1 VGLSP
6 LRAYTSNFVWNRIR
20 QGNEPPVISTRRKL
34 PPFFAAVILF
44 LSGIVL
50 APPVAAQQ
58 ANPDLYAGMRWRL
71 IGPYRAG
78 RVSAVAGIPGNPA
91 VYFMGTPGGGV
102 WETTD
107 AGTVWKPIF
116 DAEHVAPIGALA
128 VAPSDPNIIYVG
140 TGEMANEAEGQGL
153 YKSSDGGK
161 TWTHIGLA
169 DTLIIN
175 SVVVDSRNAD
185 DVLVGAMGGEK
196 PSEARGVYRTTD
208 GGKTW
213 QRVLFKDDQTGVADL
228 TLDPNNPSVAYA
240 ALWRAV
246 FAPGRKPEPGPGA
259 WIYKTIDGGAT
270 WHQIPGHGL
279 PDARWGRTGIAVAPG
294 NNGSRLFAIL
304 SQGLFRSDDAG
315 DSWRRI
321 TTDPRVTGNG
331 YFSRVFVDPKNADVV
346 YVMQTS
352 LYRSTDG
359 GQHFIALKGA
369 PGGDDYH
376 TMWID
381 PRNPNR
387 IILGVDQGATISVD
401 GGKSWT
407 PWYNQPIGQ
416 FYHVT
421 TGGGFPYY
429 VYAQQQDS
437 GSAAVPSRS
446 DFGEIRYRDWF
457 SPGGYEFGYIA
468 ADPLNPD
475 INYAGGEGGSVVRY
489 DRRTGQLT
497 YLLIHGRDVRTSG
510 NAPMEFS
517 PLDPHALYFG
527 AQYVLK
533 STDGAVNWQ
542 TISPDLTERAG
553 EKEAPGGR
561 RRGNVITTLSVSPV
575 AKGEVWAGTG
585 NGLIQLTRD
594 DGATWRN
601 VSPPDLGPHD
611 EISIIEASHYDAATA
626 YAAVDRF
633 EDSHPYFY
641 RTQDFGKT
649 WQPIDNGL
657 PAFGIARVVR
667 EDPESRGLLYA
678 GTETGV
684 FVSFDD
690 GAGWQS
696 LQLNLPTASV
706 RDLAV
711 HGNDLAAA
719 TFGRALWI
727 LDDLTPLRQ
736 IDAARKSQ
744 EAYLYR
750 PETAMRIRWDRN
762 NETPLPPEVPA
773 GENPP
778 DGAIID
784 YYLKSAPTGP
794 VTLAIY
800 DDKRKLVRRFSSVA
814 PPPDATLANVPSYWF
829 APPAALPA
837 QAGMNRFAW
846 NMRYEHPDALP
857 SERSDTGDDYIVYSD
872 VNHVILG
879 KTPRN
884 YPLGPQIVPG
894 TYEIALTVDGKTYR
908 QPLIVKM
915 DPRFT
920 VSQADLAAQLA
931 LEQKIARGM
940 SASAEA
946 YHQVIALQDALA
958 GRQKS
963 LAANP
968 SAKKAADAAEEFSKK
983 LDALEEGSFRD
994 PGFAGVNQE
1003 LAEWIDLIE
1012 TGDSRPTPS
1021 AYNVVA
1027 ATCKSLDANEAT
1039 WRRLVDHDL
1048 PALNRQL
1055 EKARVAKLPNPPAA
1069 ASTSCGP

>member
-1 VGLSP
+1 VP
-6 LRAYTSNFVWNRIR
+6 LAYTASFVWNRI
-20 QGNEPPVISTRRKL
+20 QEESEPTVEQIRRIL
-34 PPFFAAVILF
+34 PCFFAIVTLV
-44 LSGIVL
+44 LSAISL
-50 APPVAAQQ
+50 APPASAQQ
-58 ANPDLYAGMRWRL
+58 IDPGFYAGMRWRL

-78 RVSAVAGIPGNPA
+78 RVSAVAGIPANPA
-91 VYFMGTPGGGV
+91 IYYMGTPGGGV

-107 AGTVWKPIF
+107 AGTVWKPVF

-128 VAPSDPNIIYVG
+128 LAPSDPNIIYVG
-140 TGEMANEAEGQGL
+140 TGELANQAEGQGV
-153 YKSSDGGK
+153 YKSTDGGK

-175 SVVVDSRNAD
+175 SVVVDPRNPD
-185 DVLVGAMGGEK
+185 VVLVGAMGSQK
-196 PSEARGVYRTTD
+196 PTEARGVYRTTD

-228 TLDPNNPSVAYA
+228 ALDPNNPSVAYA
-240 ALWRAV
+240 ALWRAI

-259 WIYKTIDGGAT
+259 WIYKTTDGGST
-270 WHQIPGHGL
+270 WHQIPGRGL
-279 PDARWGRTGIAVAPG
+279 PDGRWGRTGIAVAPG
-294 NNGSRLFAIL
+294 ADGSRLYAIL
-304 SQGLFRSDDAG
+304 SEGLFRSDDAG
-315 DSWRRI
+315 DTWRRI

-359 GQHFIALKGA
+359 GRTFIALKGA

-381 PRNPNR
+381 PQNPNR

-407 PWYNQPIGQ
+407 PWYNQPTGQ

-421 TGGGFPYY
+421 AGGGFPYY
-429 VYAQQQDS
+429 VYGQQQDS

-497 YLLIHGRDVRTSG
+497 VLLLHGRDVRTSG

-542 TISPDLTERAG
+542 TISPDLTERKG

-561 RRGNVITTLSVSPV
+561 RRGNVITTLAASPV
-575 AKGEVWAGTG
+575 AKGEVWVGTG

-594 DGATWRN
+594 DGATWQN

-611 EISIIEASHYDAATA
+611 EISIIEASHFDAATS

-641 RTQDFGKT
+641 RTRDFGKT
-649 WQPIDNGL
+649 WQPIVSDL
-657 PAFGIARVVR
+657 PTFGIARVVR

-696 LQLNLPTASV
+696 LQLNLPAASV

-736 IDAARKSQ
+736 IDAARQSQ
-744 EAYLYR
+744 GVYLYR

-762 NETPLPPEVPA
+762 NDTPLPPEVPA

-784 YYLKSAPTGP
+784 YYLKPAPAGP
-794 VTLAIY
+794 ITLAIY
-800 DDKRKLVRRFSSVA
+800 DDTGKLVRRFSSVA
-814 PPPDATLANVPSYWF
+814 APPDTTPANVPSYWF
-829 APPAALPA
+829 ARPVALPA

-846 NMRYEHPDALP
+846 NMRYEHPDTSP
-857 SERSDTGDDYIVYSD
+857 SELSRTGENYIAYSD
-872 VNHVILG
+872 VNHAILG
-879 KTPRN
+879 KTPCH

-894 TYEIALTVDGKTYR
+894 TYEIALTVNGKTYR
-908 QPLIVKM
+908 QPLTVRM

-920 VSQADLAAQLA
+920 VSQADLVAQLT

-940 SASAEA
+940 AASAEA
-946 YHQVIALQDALA
+946 YRHVNALHDALSD
-958 GRQKS
+958 RQKS
-963 LAANP
+963 LASHPAV
-968 SAKKAADAAEEFSKK
+968 KKAADAADEFAKK
-983 LDALEEGSFRD
+983 LDALEEGTFHD
-994 PGFAGVNQE
+994 PGFAGVNEE
-1003 LAEWIDLIE
+1003 LAEWIDMIE
-1012 TGDSRPTPS
+1012 TGDSRPSPS
-1021 AYNVVA
+1021 AHEVV
-1027 ATCKSLDANEAT
+1027 TKSCKSLDTNHAA
-1039 WRRLVDHDL
+1039 WRKVVTHDL

-1055 EKARVAKLPNPPAA
+1055 EKAGLAKLPEPPAA
-1069 ASTSCGP
+1069 ASGGCGP

>member
-1 VGLSP
+1 MIQMRRNLSH
-6 LRAYTSNFVWNRIR
+6 FC
-20 QGNEPPVISTRRKL
+20 VI
-34 PPFFAAVILF
+34 VILF
-44 LSGIVL
+44 LSGISI
-50 APPVAAQQ
+50 APRAAAQQ
-58 ANPDLYAGMRWRL
+58 VNPDLYAGMRWRL

-78 RVSAVAGIPGNPA
+78 RVTAVAGIPGNPA
-91 VYFMGTPGGGV
+91 VYYMGTPGGGV

-107 AGTVWKPIF
+107 GGTVWKPIF

-128 VAPSDPNIIYVG
+128 LAPSDPNIIYVG
-140 TGEMANEAEGQGL
+140 TGDLPNQAEGNGV
-153 YKSSDGGK
+153 YKSTDGGK

-169 DTLIIN
+169 GTLIIN
-175 SVVVDSRNAD
+175 SIVVDSRNPD
-185 DVLVGAMGGEK
+185 DVLVGAMGGQK

-228 TLDPNNPSVAYA
+228 ALDPNNPNVAYA

-246 FAPGRKPEPGPGA
+246 FAPGRKPEPGPNA
-259 WIYKTIDGGAT
+259 WIYKTTDGGAT
-270 WHQIPGHGL
+270 WYQISGHGL
-279 PDARWGRTGIAVAPG
+279 PNGRWGRTGIAVAPG
-294 NNGSRLFAIL
+294 NGGRRLYAIL
-304 SQGLFRSDDAG
+304 SEGLFRSDDAG
-315 DSWRRI
+315 ETWRRI
-321 TTDPRVTGNG
+321 TADPRVTGNG

-352 LYRSTDG
+352 VYRSTDG
-359 GQHFIALKGA
+359 GQHFIALKGS

-381 PRNPNR
+381 PRNPDR
-387 IILGVDQGATISVD
+387 MILGVDQGATISVD

-407 PWYNQPIGQ
+407 PWYNQPTGQ

-421 TGGGFPYY
+421 SGGGFPYY
-429 VYAQQQDS
+429 VYGQQQDS

-457 SPGGYEFGYIA
+457 SPGGYEFGFIA

-475 INYAGGEGGSVVRY
+475 VNYAGGEGGSVVRY

-533 STDGAVNWQ
+533 STDGGVNWRK
-542 TISPDLTERAG
+542 ISPDLTVRPGA
-553 EKEAPGGR
+553 KSAPGGR
-561 RRGNVITTLSVSPV
+561 RPGDVITALALSP
-575 AKGEVWAGTG
+575 AAEGEIWVGTG
-585 NGLIQLTRD
+585 NGLIQLSRD
-594 DGATWRN
+594 DGANWQN
-601 VSPPDLGPHD
+601 VSPPDLGLRD
-611 EISIIEASHYDAATA
+611 EISIIEASHFDAATA

-633 EDSHPYFY
+633 EDSKPYFY

-649 WQPIDNGL
+649 WQPIDHGL

-667 EDPESRGLLYA
+667 EDPVNRGLLYA

-684 FVSFDD
+684 YASFNN
-690 GAGWQS
+690 GADWQS

-711 HGNDLAAA
+711 HGNDLVAA

-727 LDDLTPLRQ
+727 LDDVTPLRQ
-736 IDAARKSQ
+736 INAAQ
-744 EAYLYR
+744 ESRGVYLYR

-762 NETPLPPEVPA
+762 NDTPLPPEFPA

-784 YYLKSAPTGP
+784 YYLKSVPSGP
-794 VTLAIY
+794 ITLAIY
-800 DDKRKLVRRFSSVA
+800 DRAGKLVRRFSSVP
-814 PPPDATLANVPSYWF
+814 PPPDTTPANVPSYWF
-829 APPAALPA
+829 ARPAALPVHE
-837 QAGMNRFAW
+837 GMNRFAW
-846 NMRYEHPDALP
+846 NMRYEHPDTLP
-857 SERSDTGDDYIVYSD
+857 SELSRKGEDYVVYSD
-872 VNHVILG
+872 VNHAILG
-879 KTPRN
+879 QTPRH
-884 YPLGPQIVPG
+884 YPFGPQIVPG

-908 QPLIVKM
+908 QPLLVKM

-920 VSQADLAAQLA
+920 VSQADLVAQLT

-940 SASAEA
+940 AASAEA
-946 YHQVIALQDALA
+946 YHQVITLQDALA
-958 GRQKS
+958 DRQKTFAS
-963 LAANP
+963 HLAL
-968 SAKKAADAAEEFSKK
+968 KKASDEFSKK
-983 LDALEEGSFRD
+983 LDELEEGTFRE
-994 PGFAGVNQE
+994 PGFAGVNEE

-1021 AYNVVA
+1021 AYGVVSE
-1027 ATCKSLDANEAT
+1027 TCKTLDTKEAA
-1039 WRRLVDHDL
+1039 WRKLINHNL

-1055 EKARVAKLPNPPAA
+1055 EKAGATKLPEPPAD
-1069 ASTSCGP
+1069 ASTGCGP